1 MCKSVKM
8 MTLKLVEDVPD
19 DRNSPAVLDQRVQY
33 AEWFLEHGVLAHLI
47 FIDETGYNIWTRR
60 SQGRAPR
67 GIPARR
73 VVHRQRGRNCNVIFA
88 VSSEVGSVHHRIA
101 FETMTRERF
110 EEFLAATIEQCVDL
124 FPEDEPIILI
134 CDNARPHVRAQL
146 PEDVNPVISL
156 KRLPP
161 HSPFLNCT
169 EMAHSAF
176 KDTVKLTLGI
186 PEWRQRIGD
195 MTGCTGRRDEH
206 ATSGDVRFYNKQ
218 LYRM

>member
-1 MCKSVKM
+1 MEASLIEHLPDKPRVSTTTIARALDGMM

-19 DRNSPAVLDQRVQY
+19 ARNSPAVLDQRVQY

-60 SQGRAPR
+60 SQCRAPR

-88 VSSEVGSVHHRIA
+88 VSSGLVHHRIA

-110 EEFLAATIEQCVDL
+110 EEFLAATIEQCADL

-134 CDNARPHVRAQL
+134 CDNASSCPT
-146 PEDVNPVISL
+146 P
-156 KRLPP
+156 
-161 HSPFLNCT
+161 
-169 EMAHSAF
+169 
-176 KDTVKLTLGI
+176 
-186 PEWRQRIGD
+186 
-195 MTGCTGRRDEH
+195 
-206 ATSGDVRFYNKQ
+206 
-218 LYRM
+218 